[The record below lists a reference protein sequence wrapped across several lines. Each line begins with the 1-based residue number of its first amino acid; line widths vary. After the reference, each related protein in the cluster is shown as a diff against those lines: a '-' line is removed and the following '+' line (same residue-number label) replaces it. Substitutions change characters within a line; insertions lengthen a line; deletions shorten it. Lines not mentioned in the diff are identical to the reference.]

1 MSNITRRACA
11 SVALLAVVTFPSPG
25 AAQVPSAA
33 ETSVETPSPNTIRLK
48 ADLPRPAAT
57 LDAVAWLAGG
67 TWRGDGLGGET
78 EESWSS
84 PAAGAMMGMFRL
96 VKPGAEGRKAVAFY
110 EFLTFVEQQGGL
122 VLKLKHFNADLT
134 GWEEKDG
141 FVTFRLARVTPDA
154 VYFDGLTFR
163 KEGPDKMTIFLALRD
178 RATNTVSEAV
188 FKYTRQ

>member
-1 MSNITRRACA
+1 MFRIAPVVV
-11 SVALLAVVTFPSPG
+11 VAVLCSPTSS
-25 AAQVPSAA
+25 AAQASGAVDAA
-33 ETSVETPSPNTIRLK
+33 VETPSPNTIRLK
-48 ADLPRPAAT
+48 PEAVRPAAT

-78 EESWSS
+78 EESWST

-96 VKPGAEGRKAVAFY
+96 VKPGADGHKAVAFY
-110 EFLTFVEQQGGL
+110 EFLTFVEQQGSL

-163 KEGPDKMTIFLALRD
+163 KEGRDKMTIFLALRD
-178 RATNTVSEAV
+178 RATNTVSEAT
-188 FKYTRQ
+188 FKYTRR